1 MNLDQQN
8 MREKPF
14 WNKDT
19 LSKDASH
26 SLACFHEK
34 PLSDSI
40 FRHIF
45 AIENQTRGFSI
56 SGILGT
62 DGLLKF

>member
-34 PLSDSI
+34 PLSDSC
-40 FRHIF
+40 FRHIL
-45 AIENQTRGFSI
+45 Q
-56 SGILGT
+56 
-62 DGLLKF
+62 LKIKHVATPSVEYWAQMGY